1 MGLGAGRG
9 LIRKSGPG
17 ALPAARRGVG
27 ERAYPAGVPRSQAEH
42 GAAQPGHAVQDG
54 VAWSLRGSLG

>member
-9 LIRKSGPG
+9 LIRKSRPG

-27 ERAYPAGVPRSQAEH
+27 EVSG
-42 GAAQPGHAVQDG
+42 G
-54 VAWSLRGSLG
+54 LRTPEDTPDRTVTK